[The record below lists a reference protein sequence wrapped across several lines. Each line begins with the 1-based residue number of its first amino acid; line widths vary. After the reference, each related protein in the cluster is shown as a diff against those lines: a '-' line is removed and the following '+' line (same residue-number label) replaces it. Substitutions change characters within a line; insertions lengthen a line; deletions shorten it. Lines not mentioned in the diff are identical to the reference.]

1 MGGVLCFSQISFQ
14 SAHGV
19 GSRIDL
25 AFVSVTERFP
35 GAEPQ
40 GSGPRQEPSF
50 NSACKRTQHSDRS
63 EHQSPR
69 SPIYFDFAMGSA
81 MYSRKRPNRGSNGNE
96 SVIGQKNVQGN
107 VCYDKPVFS
116 GSACLTST
124 KKCNIQRDLMCW
136 FLQRRARRSENDV
149 NLISA

>member
-1 MGGVLCFSQISFQ
+1 MSGTPRSAKAFLIDNSTTREDKKKGAMGGVLCFSQISFQ

-19 GSRIDL
+19 VSRIDL

-40 GSGPRQEPSF
+40 GSGPRQEPSY

-81 MYSRKRPNRGSNGNE
+81 MYSRKRPNRGSNVNE
-96 SVIGQKNVQGN
+96 SVIGQKNV
-107 VCYDKPVFS
+107 
-116 GSACLTST
+116 
-124 KKCNIQRDLMCW
+124 
-136 FLQRRARRSENDV
+136 
-149 NLISA
+149 